1 VTIKR
6 KTGLAILAL
15 ALGLALGPAL
25 GGPAAAADLPG
36 SFAELAEEVSPAVVN
51 IRTTKTVQGGPMG
64 GLFGM
69 RPRGQEGPGRQGPG
83 QAPPDL
89 HEFFRRFFGGP
100 EGGRP
105 PQEFKQ
111 RALGTGVIVDEEG
124 YVLTNNHVIAGAD
137 EILVKLKNGEEYQA
151 EIRGRDKKTDLALIK
166 IKADHD
172 LPYLTLGDS
181 DDLRVGDWVLA
192 VGNPFGLENTVTAG
206 IVSAKQ
212 RVIGAGPYDDF
223 IQTDASINPGNSGGP
238 LIDMEGR
245 VVGINT
251 AIVAQGQGIGFA
263 IPINLAKSVMRQ
275 LRDKGRV
282 VRGWLGVYIQPVT
295 PELAEKFGLEGD
307 QGALV
312 ADVVNGSP
320 ADKAGLKRGDVIVAY
335 NGREVGDTHALPRM
349 VAATPVGEK
358 AEVTVIRGGE
368 TKELTVTIGE
378 LKEDQMAAAE
388 PGEAGPADLGMSVQ
402 TLTPELAQQ
411 LGVDQTEGAVITQ
424 VEQNSPADEA
434 GLSRGDVILEA
445 AQKEISGAE
454 EFREIAG
461 RVKPG
466 QGLLLLIQRRG
477 NTLFVV
483 VKRPQ

>member
-1 VTIKR
+1 
-6 KTGLAILAL
+6 
-15 ALGLALGPAL
+15 
-25 GGPAAAADLPG
+25 
-36 SFAELAEEVSPAVVN
+36 
-51 IRTTKTVQGGPMG
+51 
-64 GLFGM
+64 
-69 RPRGQEGPGRQGPG
+69 
-83 QAPPDL
+83 
-89 HEFFRRFFGGP
+89 
-100 EGGRP
+100 
-105 PQEFKQ
+105 
-111 RALGTGVIVDEEG
+111 
-124 YVLTNNHVIAGAD
+124 
-137 EILVKLKNGEEYQA
+137 
-151 EIRGRDKKTDLALIK
+151 
-166 IKADHD
+166 
-172 LPYLTLGDS
+172 
-181 DDLRVGDWVLA
+181 
-192 VGNPFGLENTVTAG
+192 
-206 IVSAKQ
+206 
-212 RVIGAGPYDDF
+212 
-223 IQTDASINPGNSGGP
+223 
-238 LIDMEGR
+238 MEGR

-358 AEVTVIRGGE
+358 AEVTVIRGGDK
-368 TKELTVTIGE
+368 KELTVVIGE
-378 LKEDQMAAAE
+378 LQEDRMAAAE

-461 RVKPG
+461 QVKPG

>member
-1 VTIKR
+1 MI
-6 KTGLAILAL
+6 LAIV

-25 GGPAAAADLPG
+25 AKPAQAADLPG
-36 SFAELAEEVSPAVVN
+36 SFADLAEEVSPAVVN

-64 GLFGM
+64 GFFGM
-69 RPRGQEGPGRQGPG
+69 RPRGQQGPGRPGPNQG
-83 QAPPDL
+83 PPDL

-100 EGGRP
+100 GGEGA
-105 PQEFKQ
+105 PQREFKQ
-111 RALGTGVIVDEEG
+111 RALGTGVIVDEDG
-124 YVLTNNHVIAGAD
+124 YVLTNNHVISGAD

-151 EIRGRDKKTDLALIK
+151 EIKGRDKKTDLALIH

-295 PELAEKFGLEGD
+295 PELAEKFGLGED
-307 QGALV
+307 KGALV
-312 ADVVNGSP
+312 ADVVDGSP
-320 ADKAGLKRGDVIVAY
+320 AEKAGLKRGDVIVSY
-335 NGREVGDTHALPRM
+335 NGKEVGDTHALPRM
-349 VAATPVGEK
+349 VAATPVGEE
-358 AEVTVIRGGE
+358 ATLTVVRGGD

-388 PGEAGPADLGMSVQ
+388 PGQAGPADLGMNVQ

-411 LGVDQTEGAVITQ
+411 LGVEKAEGVVVAQ
-424 VEQNSPADEA
+424 VEPGGPAAEA
-434 GLSRGDVILEA
+434 GLNRGDVILEA
-445 AQKEISGAE
+445 AQKKVTDAEQFQKISSQVE
-454 EFREIAG
+454 
-461 RVKPG
+461 PG
-466 QGLLLLIQRRG
+466 QGLLLLIQRREG
-477 NTLFVV
+477 TLFVV
-483 VKRPQ
+483 VKRPG